1 MDKKE
6 WEDYRNDIVD
16 EHQEL
21 PFYLDGKEWWI
32 SRLYGEEK
40 KLFVDSS
47 KFGHAVFRNS

>member
-40 KLFVDSS
+40 VIC
-47 KFGHAVFRNS
+47 